1 MDLGLPPFNPDAVS
15 KPYRRRHCTDQ
26 YDARAMGHHALD
38 AGMFD
43 AFEADDME
51 GEGKAHYNA
60 GVVAY
65 ERGDLDEAAACFIKA
80 ISKAPDAGPARNNL
94 AIVLFQRGDRA
105 EALSHLERLA
115 RDHPEQPNV
124 LRNLA
129 VAKWLGGDSEQAL
142 ELLERAAELDP
153 QDGELLFLQARIHG
167 DLDRPDRMAEC
178 MQRAAELEPDNA
190 AACDNL
196 GVALQNAGMIDEAIH
211 QFEEAHRLEPD
222 NPLPL
227 YNLGQALHEAD
238 RDEEAVEMLRRHLEM
253 RPDHSCA
260 HHALARA
267 LSELGRHDEA
277 LEEFRRYEELEPDDP
292 AGLSST
298 GTELGLIGR
307 HDEAEA
313 AIRRAFVK
321 DPAFHWAIHALALV
335 ARAKGDHARALAL
348 AAEAV
353 RREPDQPVY
362 QRVLIEAHVRTHDI
376 QQSIDMVRSL
386 PGRGEPSVWLRLLTT
401 LRDEQRPAD
410 AVAAGQA
417 AIADHPDHT
426 PLLGTLALALDDLG
440 RKDEALAMLRRTTAA
455 DPDDLLAHFHAGRIL
470 AEQGE
475 FAKARAALEFV
486 IEHDPKA
493 IRPREFLLY
502 CCGNL
507 ELEDECDRIAQEILE
522 LDPDNAYLKELSEAG
537 EEESEETDGPDQSSP
552 DVERPADDEPR

>member
-1 MDLGLPPFNPDAVS
+1 MDLGLPPFNPDIVS

-51 GEGKAHYNA
+51 GEGKADYNA

-65 ERGDLDEAAACFIKA
+65 ERGDLDEAASCFMKA

-94 AIVLFQRGDRA
+94 AIVLFQRGDTA

-115 RDHPEQPNV
+115 RDHAEQPNV

-129 VAKWLGGDSEQAL
+129 VAKWLTGEPEQAL

-167 DLDRPDRMAEC
+167 DLDRPDRMTEC
-178 MQRAAELEPDNA
+178 MRRAAELEPDNA

-196 GVALQNAGMIDEAIH
+196 GVALQNAGLIDEAIR

-238 RDEEAVEMLRRHLEM
+238 RHEEAVDILRRHLEM

-298 GTELGLIGR
+298 GTELGLVGR

-313 AIRRAFVK
+313 AIRRAFDK

-335 ARAKGDHARALAL
+335 ARAKGDHALALAL
-348 AAEAV
+348 AEEAA

-362 QRVLIEAHVRTHDI
+362 QRVLIEAHARLHPVEESVARVRA
-376 QQSIDMVRSL
+376 L
-386 PGRGEPSVWLRLLTT
+386 PGGGEPSVWLRLLTT
-401 LRDEQRPAD
+401 LRDDQRPAD
-410 AVAAGQA
+410 AVAAGHA
-417 AIADHPDHT
+417 AIADHPRQS
-426 PLLGTLALALDDLG
+426 PLLGTLALALDDQG
-440 RKDEALAMLRRTTAA
+440 RKDEALAMLRQTTAA
-455 DPDDLLAHFHAGRIL
+455 EPDDLLAHFHAGRIL

-486 IEHDPKA
+486 IERDPKA
-493 IRPREFLLY
+493 VRPREFLLY

-507 ELEDECDRIAQEILE
+507 ELEDECERIAKEIHE
-522 LDPDNAYLKELSEAG
+522 LDPDNDYLRHLTEAEDEEPDDTDDPDKPEG
-537 EEESEETDGPDQSSP
+537 EKPEQ
-552 DVERPADDEPR
+552 A